1 MLELLVRR
9 QTRAHGQRIC
19 VTYNKIG
26 NSHGGVW
33 RNPLQVGL
41 QKQTAMVLCLLSRGS
56 HGDRTK
62 LNHEETSEDLK
73 SPFYSKKFFLI
84 FTFIRTMDQKK

>member
-9 QTRAHGQRIC
+9 
-19 VTYNKIG
+19 
-26 NSHGGVW
+26 HGGVW

-62 LNHEETSEDLK
+62 LNHEETSEDRK
-73 SPFYSKKFFLI
+73 SPFYSKKSEILLSH
-84 FTFIRTMDQKK
+84 RQSRRLKKFKRGYGNR